1 MQRNGYADKIF
12 IFYTNGWK
20 STGEEAESVS
30 MFLVLGK
37 VFDRIKYRG
46 VLWQVLRMYD
56 VGGKLIR
63 FRSYILIC
71 VKVKGNKSE

>member
-1 MQRNGYADKIF
+1 
-12 IFYTNGWK
+12 
-20 STGEEAESVS
+20 